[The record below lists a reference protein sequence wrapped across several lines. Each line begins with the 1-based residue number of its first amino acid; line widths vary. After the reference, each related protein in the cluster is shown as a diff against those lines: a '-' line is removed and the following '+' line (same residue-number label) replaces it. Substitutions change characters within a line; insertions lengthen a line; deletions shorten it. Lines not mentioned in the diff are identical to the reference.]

1 VIFVKL
7 IRILAVILA
16 TWLIFHTLHWLRG
29 KNVKA
34 RTMRQGDNGH
44 TRRKSVES
52 RIVEKANQP
61 DDKAQS

>member
-1 VIFVKL
+1 MIFVKL
-7 IRILAVILA
+7 IRILAVIFA
-16 TWLIFHTLHWLRG
+16 VWLIFHTLNWLRG
-29 KNVKA
+29 KNAKV

-52 RIVEKANQP
+52 RIVESTSQP